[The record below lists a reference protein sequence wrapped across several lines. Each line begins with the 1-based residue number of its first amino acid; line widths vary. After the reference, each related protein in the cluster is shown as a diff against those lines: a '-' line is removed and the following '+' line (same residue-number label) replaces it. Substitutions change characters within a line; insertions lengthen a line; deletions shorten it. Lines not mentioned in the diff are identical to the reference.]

1 MFKIGYTKRC
11 HAFVFKELRCTQFFL
26 SCIFGIDKIT
36 GRLEEKNCEK
46 RNKMG
51 RMHKIGIIK
60 IVTQKRESEEKFN
73 MTIK

>member
-1 MFKIGYTKRC
+1 MLYPI
-11 HAFVFKELRCTQFFL
+11 FL

-36 GRLEEKNCEK
+36 GGLEEKNCK
-46 RNKMG
+46 MLVSKKNKMG

-60 IVTQKRESEEKFN
+60 IVTQKRESEEKFK